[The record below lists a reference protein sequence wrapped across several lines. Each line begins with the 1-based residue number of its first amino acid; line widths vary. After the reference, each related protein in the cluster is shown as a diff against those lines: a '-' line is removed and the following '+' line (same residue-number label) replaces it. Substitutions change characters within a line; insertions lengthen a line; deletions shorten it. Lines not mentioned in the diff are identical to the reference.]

1 MRNFKLIILV
11 IIALVLCGCA
21 KNNDTGLQAYK
32 KATAEQIFT
41 QAKNNMQAR
50 KYDLAAQDF
59 DALDALYPYGKY
71 SQQAQLDIIYAYYM
85 DDEYDSAAAAA
96 DRYIHLYPSSRGADY
111 AYYLKGLA
119 YFDQNKTM
127 FSSIYVPDPAYRDLS
142 TYKQA
147 FTTFDELIKTYPD
160 SGYDTDA
167 RNRMIFIRK
176 VIARHELKVAQF
188 YMKREAYVAAAN
200 RASGIVAHYQ
210 GSPYVEDA
218 LKIMV
223 RAYTA
228 LGAEEQ
234 AKEAEKQLAKY
245 S

>member
-11 IIALVLCGCA
+11 VVALALCGCA
-21 KNNDTGLQAYK
+21 KDNDKGLHAYK
-32 KATAEQIFT
+32 KSSAEQIFT
-41 QAKNNMQAR
+41 QAKNNMDAR
-50 KYDLAAQDF
+50 KYDLAAQDL

-71 SQQAQLDIIYAYYM
+71 SQQAQLDIVYAYYM
-85 DDEYDSAAAAA
+85 DDEYDSAVAAA
-96 DRYIHLYPSSRGADY
+96 DRYIHLYPRSKGAGY

-127 FSSIYVPDPAYRDLS
+127 FSNIYVPNPAERDLS
-142 TYKQA
+142 TYKEA
-147 FTTFDELIKTYPD
+147 FTAFDELIKTYPK
-160 SGYDTDA
+160 SPYDADA

-176 VIARHELKVAQF
+176 VIARHELEVAQF

-200 RASGIVAHYQ
+200 RASGVVAHYQ
-210 GSPYVEDA
+210 GTPYVEDA

-223 RAYTA
+223 EAYTA
-228 LGAEEQ
+228 LGAKEQ
-234 AKEAEKQLAKY
+234 AQEAEKQLAKY

>member
-1 MRNFKLIILV
+1 MRNFKLLILV
-11 IIALVLCGCA
+11 IVALVLCGCA

-32 KATAEQIFT
+32 KASSEQIFT
-41 QAKNNMQAR
+41 QAKNNMDAG

-71 SQQAQLDIIYAYYM
+71 SQQAQLDIVYAYYM
-85 DDEYDSAAAAA
+85 NSDYDSAVAAA
-96 DRYIHLYPSSRGADY
+96 DRYIHLYPRSKGADY
-111 AYYLKGLA
+111 VYYLKGLA

-127 FSSIYVPDPAYRDLS
+127 FSNIYVPDPAYRDLS
-142 TYKQA
+142 TYKEA
-147 FTTFDELIKTYPD
+147 FTAFDELIKTYPD
-160 SGYDTDA
+160 SQYDKDA

-223 RAYTA
+223 KAYTA
-228 LGAEEQ
+228 LGATEQ
-234 AKEAEKQLAKY
+234 AHDAEKQLAKY